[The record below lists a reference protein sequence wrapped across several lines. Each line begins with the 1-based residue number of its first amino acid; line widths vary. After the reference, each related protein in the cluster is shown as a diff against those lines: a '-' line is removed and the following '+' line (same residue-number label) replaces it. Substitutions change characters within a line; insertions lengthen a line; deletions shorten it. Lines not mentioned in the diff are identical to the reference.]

1 MARARRCRRPWGVGH
16 RVLRPPCAA
25 LRRRPA
31 AARARARRALRARRA
46 PAPARPPPRRRLC
59 DRIAAAARAVRRAP
73 RRRRSPARS
82 VGNRAPRAA
91 RRRRARRVA
100 RACLERGPAM
110 TTRSPDAETERR
122 IALVADLRAMPELA
136 PRRLVGTAI
145 VFNTMS
151 EDLGGFREVIAPSA
165 IERTLHEKLDVRAL
179 VEHDP
184 GRVLGRLAAP
194 PSWDM
199 VDDTPVRTIHDM
211 RVREISVVAF
221 PAFTATDVSVAQRS
235 LADWQA
241 SGAPPPW
248 RPSRAWRARR
258 LRLAAG

>member
-1 MARARRCRRPWGVGH
+1 
-16 RVLRPPCAA
+16 
-25 LRRRPA
+25 
-31 AARARARRALRARRA
+31 
-46 PAPARPPPRRRLC
+46 
-59 DRIAAAARAVRRAP
+59 
-73 RRRRSPARS
+73 
-82 VGNRAPRAA
+82 
-91 RRRRARRVA
+91 
-100 RACLERGPAM
+100 M

-184 GRVLGRLAAP
+184 GRVLGRLTAGTLRLYRTKTALRAEIDVPETSFGDDTLESVTRGDVSGMSFAFRLAAP